1 MKTPRDKYQ
10 SDNNFKVLV
19 DMMVSHIQECKYT
32 PSEMREA
39 AMLASII
46 YEEYRLNYNPIIVN
60 KKMEIALREIHDWIS
75 HDPSDL
81 RLEKH
86 GR

>member
-10 SDNNFKVLV
+10 SDSNFKLLV
-19 DMMVSHIQECKYT
+19 DMMVAQIQECNYT

-39 AMLASII
+39 AMLASVI
-46 YEEYRLNYNPIIVN
+46 YEECRLNFNPIIVN
-60 KKMEIALREIHDWIS
+60 KKMEIALREVHDWIS
-75 HDPSDL
+75 KDPSNL

-86 GR
+86 G